1 MKIYAQI
8 LGLSLIIGGCI
19 AGLAIAQEKTG
30 EEKLR
35 EAMALRAPDMPITSI
50 TESVL
55 PGIYELISGG
65 QVYYL
70 SPDARFLVDG
80 SIIDLESKANISE
93 ERRGGL
99 QLALINAIPEEQMV
113 VFNNESGTAER
124 SITVFTDSDCGYCR
138 KLHEEVDLITGANIK
153 VRYLLYPRAG
163 IGSSSAKDLENVWC
177 ADDQQEAMT
186 IAKQGGSLTD
196 ATCSNPIESHLSLG
210 REVGLRG
217 TPLIYLDNGTKVP
230 GYRPASD
237 IIEMIENSTPLATK

>member
-163 IGSSSAKDLENVWC
+163 IGSSSAKDLEN
-177 ADDQQEAMT
+177 D
-186 IAKQGGSLTD
+186 K
-196 ATCSNPIESHLSLG
+196 
-210 REVGLRG
+210 RR
-217 TPLIYLDNGTKVP
+217 
-230 GYRPASD
+230 
-237 IIEMIENSTPLATK
+237 